1 MRLLGLD
8 PGLRHTGWGVVDVVG
23 NRLSH
28 VAAGVVH
35 SRAGETLATR
45 LVDLFRQL
53 NGVLDRYAP
62 DEAAVEETFVNKN
75 PASTLKLGVAR
86 GVVLLAP
93 AERGIPVFEYSANLI
108 KKSVVGVG
116 HADKQQIEMMVR
128 RLLPGAAIEASD
140 AADALAVAICHA
152 HHAQTQRAWGQTL
165 SPTGRGRDPRQ
176 REGEGVAPLRD
187 ASAHGLTAAA
197 PSPRPSPRR
206 GEGDGIADARQQTN
220 PARAAT
226 TLSPAGRGKGEGVV
240 GADTAPA
247 IPLTPT
253 LSPRGEGDLAAD
265 AQRKPTLAE
274 AERARRLRRDSTDVE
289 TLLWCRLRNRQLEK
303 AKFRRQEP
311 ILGFTADFVCHEQR
325 LIVELDGGQHTLRSD
340 KDAQRT
346 RLLEQAGFRVLRFWN
361 NDVVENID
369 GVLEA
374 IRSSL
379 TTTVGDSR

>member
-8 PGLRHTGWGVVDVVG
+8 PGLRHTGWGVVDVAG

-35 SRAGETLATR
+35 SRDGEKLATR

-128 RLLPGAAIEASD
+128 RLLPGAAIEAGD

-152 HHAQTQRAWGQTL
+152 HHAATQRAW
-165 SPTGRGRDPRQ
+165 
-176 REGEGVAPLRD
+176 
-187 ASAHGLTAAA
+187 AAGA
-197 PSPRPSPRR
+197 
-206 GEGDGIADARQQTN
+206 AR
-220 PARAAT
+220 
-226 TLSPAGRGKGEGVV
+226 
-240 GADTAPA
+240 
-247 IPLTPT
+247 
-253 LSPRGEGDLAAD
+253 
-265 AQRKPTLAE
+265 
-274 AERARRLRRDSTDVE
+274 
-289 TLLWCRLRNRQLEK
+289 
-303 AKFRRQEP
+303 
-311 ILGFTADFVCHEQR
+311 
-325 LIVELDGGQHTLRSD
+325 
-340 KDAQRT
+340 
-346 RLLEQAGFRVLRFWN
+346 
-361 NDVVENID
+361 
-369 GVLEA
+369 
-374 IRSSL
+374 
-379 TTTVGDSR
+379 